1 MFVASLS
8 PLLGR
13 GFMVL
18 TLIISAPAMMLFL
31 NWMHTLWKGA
41 IRLTVPMLF
50 TLGVLF
56 VFGVGGLTGLFLA
69 DIPQDVYLHD
79 TYFVVG
85 HFHLIMAAA
94 VFLGSFAAI
103 YFWFPKMFGKTM
115 SQRLGVWHFALTLP
129 PLVVIFVGMLFI
141 GNAGMQRRLFDPS
154 VYETFRPLHK
164 WNVALTHT
172 AWILLA
178 GQLFF
183 VWNFFASLWRGAPA
197 PDNPWEVGTLEWTH
211 TTSPPSPHNFAEIPT
226 VLHGPHEF
234 SHPQL
239 TDKDWLGQAERLP
252 GDPE

>member
-1 MFVASLS
+1 MVAVTVLSGLVYGHHMFVAGMR

-18 TLIISAPAMMLFL
+18 TLIISAPAMMLLL

-50 TLGVLF
+50 ALGVLF

-103 YFWFPKMFGKTM
+103 YFWFPKMFG
-115 SQRLGVWHFALTLP
+115 RADVA
-129 PLVVIFVGMLFI
+129 
-141 GNAGMQRRLFDPS
+141 RRS
-154 VYETFRPLHK
+154 AR
-164 WNVALTHT
+164 
-172 AWILLA
+172 
-178 GQLFF
+178 
-183 VWNFFASLWRGAPA
+183 S
-197 PDNPWEVGTLEWTH
+197 
-211 TTSPPSPHNFAEIPT
+211 TS
-226 VLHGPHEF
+226 G
-234 SHPQL
+234 
-239 TDKDWLGQAERLP
+239 
-252 GDPE
+252 